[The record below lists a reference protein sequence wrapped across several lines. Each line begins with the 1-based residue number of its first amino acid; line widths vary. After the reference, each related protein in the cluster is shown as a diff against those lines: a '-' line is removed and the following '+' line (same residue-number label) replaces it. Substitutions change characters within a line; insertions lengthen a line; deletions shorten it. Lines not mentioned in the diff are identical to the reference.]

1 MSFLEIFLIGLGLSM
16 DCFAVS
22 IGFGASRLLSWR
34 DILKIAAYFGL
45 FQGAMPV
52 AGWFIGD
59 RVKELIDS
67 FDHWLA
73 FGILFFIGMK
83 MIVQTFRKEKTKW
96 LDIRKQAVLI
106 SLSFATSIDAL
117 VTGVS
122 FGFIRVNI
130 LIAVII
136 ITMVTFLISILG
148 MKIGERTTFI
158 PARWAEFAGGLVL
171 IAMGTKIAL
180 SHLGILAL

>member
-1 MSFLEIFLIGLGLSM
+1 M

-22 IGFGASRLLSWR
+22 IGFGASRLLTWK
-34 DILKIAAYFGL
+34 DILKIALYFGL
-45 FQGAMPV
+45 FQGVMPLI
-52 AGWFIGD
+52 GWFVGD
-59 RVKELIDS
+59 KLKFIIES

-83 MIVQTFRKEKTKW
+83 MILQTLKKEKTEW

-117 VTGVS
+117 ITGVS

-130 LIAVII
+130 IEAASI
-136 ITMVTFLISILG
+136 ITIVTFIVSILG
-148 MKIGERTTFI
+148 MKIGEKTTI
-158 PARWAEFAGGLVL
+158 LPAKRAELFGGIVL
-171 IAMGTKIAL
+171 ILIGLKIL
-180 SHLGILAL
+180 FDHLGLIRF